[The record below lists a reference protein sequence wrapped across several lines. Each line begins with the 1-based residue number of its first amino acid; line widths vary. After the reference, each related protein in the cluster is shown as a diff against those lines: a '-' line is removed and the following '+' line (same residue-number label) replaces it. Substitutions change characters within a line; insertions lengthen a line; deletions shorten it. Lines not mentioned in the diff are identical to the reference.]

1 MSEESLGE
9 TINKEKM
16 ESGYN
21 QKVTEGLRAE
31 APIYQLNRYH
41 NEQREIENNNDFAGI
56 SQEMKQR

>member
-9 TINKEKM
+9 IINKDKM

-31 APIYQLNRYH
+31 APIYQLNCYQ
-41 NEQREIENNNDFAGI
+41 NEREIENNNDFAGI

>member
-9 TINKEKM
+9 IINKDKM

-31 APIYQLNRYH
+31 APIYQLNRYQ
-41 NEQREIENNNDFAGI
+41 NEREIENNNDFAGI